1 MKAPGDILLVACY
14 ELGHQPLAVAWPTA
28 FLERLGFRPAVMDV
42 SVEPFDREKV
52 ERAKLV
58 AKVFGGGK
66 VLDGLDTLNVGDQNG
81 EFVLDFLREER
92 IPVVARDL
100 YDVWP
105 RKVYFFPRTGKVLV
119 KKLRSLS
126 NDTVGRREHSYLERI
141 NQVAAS
147 GDFELFTKDRK

>member
-1 MKAPGDILLVACY
+1 MAGRREEFSDESEARRNASGHDEEDAAEHDQAPDD
-14 ELGHQPLAVAWPTA
+14 
-28 FLERLGFRPAVMDV
+28 ERSR
-42 SVEPFDREKV
+42 SRSE
-52 ERAKLV
+52 
-58 AKVFGGGK
+58 
-66 VLDGLDTLNVGDQNG
+66 GLDTLNVGDQNG
-81 EFVLDFLREER
+81 EFVLDFLREEG

-126 NDTVGRREHSYLERI
+126 NDTVGRREQDYFQRI

-147 GDFELFTKDRK
+147 GDPAAITRSLPPCVSHG